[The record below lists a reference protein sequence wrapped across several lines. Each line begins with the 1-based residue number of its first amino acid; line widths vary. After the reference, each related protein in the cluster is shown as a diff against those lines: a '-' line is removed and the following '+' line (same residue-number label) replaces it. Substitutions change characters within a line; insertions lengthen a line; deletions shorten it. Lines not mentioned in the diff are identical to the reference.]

1 MAIWKKQNKE
11 ASRPNEKE
19 STVNEARDKVSLS
32 DEGLEK
38 AAGGWGE
45 RNVYTR
51 KIGDERNVYTP
62 KIGDERK

>member
-32 DEGLEK
+32 DEDLEK
-38 AAGGWGE
+38 AAGGY
-45 RNVYTR
+45 RDIYSV
-51 KIGDERNVYTP
+51 KIRDERN
-62 KIGDERK
+62 

>member
-32 DEGLEK
+32 DEDLEK
-38 AAGGWGE
+38 AAGGYLEKAPGGYHDIYSG
-45 RNVYTR
+45 R
-51 KIGDERNVYTP
+51 IMDERN
-62 KIGDERK
+62 

>member
-32 DEGLEK
+32 DEDLEK
-38 AAGGWGE
+38 AAGG
-45 RNVYTR
+45 
-51 KIGDERNVYTP
+51 GDNLYSWIITTSVW
-62 KIGDERK
+62 

>member
-32 DEGLEK
+32 DEDLEK
-38 AAGGWGE
+38 AAGGKFGE

-51 KIGDERNVYTP
+51 KIGDERN
-62 KIGDERK
+62 

>member
-32 DEGLEK
+32 DEDLEK
-38 AAGGWGE
+38 AAGGYLEKPPGGYHDIYSG
-45 RNVYTR
+45 R
-51 KIGDERNVYTP
+51 IMDERN
-62 KIGDERK
+62 

>member
-32 DEGLEK
+32 DEDLEK
-38 AAGGWGE
+38 AAGGSHDI
-45 RNVYTR
+45 YTV
-51 KIGDERNVYTP
+51 KIW
-62 KIGDERK
+62 DERK

>member
-11 ASRPNEKE
+11 ASRPNEKV

-32 DEGLEK
+32 DEDLEK
-38 AAGGWGE
+38 AAGGKIGDE

-51 KIGDERNVYTP
+51 KIGDER
-62 KIGDERK
+62 K